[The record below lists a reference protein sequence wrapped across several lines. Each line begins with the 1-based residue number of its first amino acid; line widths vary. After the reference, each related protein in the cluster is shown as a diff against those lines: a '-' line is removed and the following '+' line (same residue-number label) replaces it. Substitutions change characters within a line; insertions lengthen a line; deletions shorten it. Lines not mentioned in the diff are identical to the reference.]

1 MKLKSVEKL
10 EGSKVCLEIE
20 IEKSEYDAAVDT
32 AYKQNVGKISVPG
45 FRKGKAPR
53 KMIERMYGENVF
65 AEDAMNIAYPRAYES
80 AVKESGVEP
89 VEQAEIDITDFN
101 DGCVNFKATVTVRPE
116 VTLGE
121 YKGLK
126 AEKVKATVSDE
137 DIDGE
142 ISRLAAR
149 NARLVSVTRAAK
161 DGDTVIIDFEG
172 FVDGTPFEGGK
183 AEGHSLKIGSGQ
195 FIPGFEEQ
203 LVGSVAGSDIDVKV
217 TFPTEYQAEELAGR
231 EAIFKVKVSEV
242 KETEEPVIDDE
253 FAKDVSECDTLDELK
268 KSISAKILDSREKT
282 ADDAFMNSVM
292 DKVVENM
299 QAEVPEVMVETQLD
313 HITEDFSNRVTSQG
327 LTLESYLQMSNM
339 DIETFRKNFRDSALR
354 QVKIN
359 LALEKVAE
367 LEEIKIEEADID
379 AEYTKL
385 AEQYDMPVERL
396 RSYLPIDMMMHDM
409 MIIKTTEFIRENA
422 VAEDVKKAA
431 AKKTPAK
438 KAAAKS
444 DDDDSEKKAPVKKA
458 AAKKTP
464 AKKAPAKKKEDAE

>member
-183 AEGHSLKIGSGQ
+183 AEGHSLKIGS
-195 FIPGFEEQ
+195 
-203 LVGSVAGSDIDVKV
+203 
-217 TFPTEYQAEELAGR
+217 
-231 EAIFKVKVSEV
+231 
-242 KETEEPVIDDE
+242 
-253 FAKDVSECDTLDELK
+253 
-268 KSISAKILDSREKT
+268 
-282 ADDAFMNSVM
+282 
-292 DKVVENM
+292 
-299 QAEVPEVMVETQLD
+299 
-313 HITEDFSNRVTSQG
+313 
-327 LTLESYLQMSNM
+327 
-339 DIETFRKNFRDSALR
+339 
-354 QVKIN
+354 
-359 LALEKVAE
+359 
-367 LEEIKIEEADID
+367 
-379 AEYTKL
+379 
-385 AEQYDMPVERL
+385 
-396 RSYLPIDMMMHDM
+396 
-409 MIIKTTEFIRENA
+409 
-422 VAEDVKKAA
+422 
-431 AKKTPAK
+431 
-438 KAAAKS
+438 
-444 DDDDSEKKAPVKKA
+444 
-458 AAKKTP
+458 
-464 AKKAPAKKKEDAE
+464 